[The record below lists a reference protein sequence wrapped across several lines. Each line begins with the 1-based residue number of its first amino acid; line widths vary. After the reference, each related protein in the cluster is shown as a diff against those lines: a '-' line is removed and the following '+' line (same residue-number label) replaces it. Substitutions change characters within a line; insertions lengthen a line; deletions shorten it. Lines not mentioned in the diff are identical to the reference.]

1 MYTMGVKRTHPESR
15 MVAGYSLMF
24 DYLVRRFVVFVP
36 LVRSQPSPGPH
47 LNRECLPLV
56 IIIRNRLKYALTM
69 SEANMICMQ
78 KLIKVRPSVIPRSM
92 TDVIRSRKHF
102 LATVV

>member
-1 MYTMGVKRTHPESR
+1 
-15 MVAGYSLMF
+15 
-24 DYLVRRFVVFVP
+24 
-36 LVRSQPSPGPH
+36 QPSPGPH

-78 KLIKVRPSVIPRSM
+78 KLIKV
-92 TDVIRSRKHF
+92 
-102 LATVV
+102 

>member
-1 MYTMGVKRTHPESR
+1 
-15 MVAGYSLMF
+15 MF
-24 DYLVRRFVVFVP
+24 PRFSVIFP
-36 LVRSQPSPGPH
+36 QPSPGPH

-78 KLIKVRPSVIPRSM
+78 KLIKVSDRVPQVC
-92 TDVIRSRKHF
+92 VRKRKK
-102 LATVV
+102 A

>member
-1 MYTMGVKRTHPESR
+1 MQDKMKHGPVTIHASLLQVMLPRT
-15 MVAGYSLMF
+15 GSLF
-24 DYLVRRFVVFVP
+24 
-36 LVRSQPSPGPH
+36 SQPSPGPH

-78 KLIKVRPSVIPRSM
+78 KLIKVDGKIR
-92 TDVIRSRKHF
+92 TDVNF
-102 LATVV
+102 PAGFMGM